1 MLVRI
6 KKGFFEKLWIT
17 EKGLSASRACPGRA
31 RCRTGCGRLSGARL
45 HGRRGHDWSCV
56 HSLTEGRTLVRC
68 IGMRTALILNDEVI
82 SVAKRRA
89 AERRTTL
96 SAIVDEAL
104 RTTLMSGSVVRRAT
118 RFHMPVFRG
127 EGGLVDVSPPD
138 LSRLA
143 DEDDFKPYTG

>member
-1 MLVRI
+1 
-6 KKGFFEKLWIT
+6 
-17 EKGLSASRACPGRA
+17 
-31 RCRTGCGRLSGARL
+31 
-45 HGRRGHDWSCV
+45 
-56 HSLTEGRTLVRC
+56 
-68 IGMRTALILNDEVI
+68 MRTTLILNDEVI
-82 SVAKRRA
+82 VVAKRRA

-127 EGGLVDVSPPD
+127 EGGLADASPPD